1 MRLLGV
7 DARVINC
14 ITSLLSDSE
23 IPRHRTAVFSDSI
36 KTKLESNVLHDTN
49 LWRVWPLE
57 ALWIHYFTSVTSL
70 GSGTE
75 LCTFKGTSW
84 KADWVGTGSYQLALN
99 QYVPNLVVMTSCSNI
114 TLVKVARPSSQ
125 VKPWTH
131 RNPNAFYAHLKWIF
145 EDFRTVKVDI

>member
-114 TLVKVARPSSQ
+114 TLVKVKVACASSQ
-125 VKPWTH
+125 VKPYT
-131 RNPNAFYAHLKWIF
+131 P
-145 EDFRTVKVDI
+145 